1 MTSQCCAALLH
12 LGEERTNTQENSW

>member
-12 LGEERTNTQENSW
+12 LAEERTNTQENSW